1 MRLFCPSFEA
11 IAMANDQP
19 PQAAPSVGATPAT
32 VLDDNPR
39 IAAAIEHLKTILV
52 PGETL
57 QAVAVQRRGF
67 ALTRRRSLVAATTG
81 RFIVVARGL
90 FGGFTPTDVRWQDVE
105 EVHLHVGMLGGDL
118 VVKVLR
124 RQDLA
129 SADQPGGTF
138 ITTGLRKDQAESVYR
153 VCQAQSQAWREKRRI
168 RDLDELRAKSGGMQF
183 GAQAPAAAGATADS
197 GDPVAR
203 LQQAKEMLSGGLIT
217 DAEYEA
223 IKARVVDR
231 L

>member
-1 MRLFCPSFEA
+1 MPTDNAPATAPAS
-11 IAMANDQP
+11 
-19 PQAAPSVGATPAT
+19 AAPASSTGAPSSGVPSSTPEES
-32 VLDDNPR
+32 PR
-39 IAAAIEHLKTILV
+39 IQSALEHLKSILV

-57 QAVAVQRRGF
+57 QAYSVQRRGF
-67 ALTRRRSLVAATTG
+67 ALTRRRMMVAATTG
-81 RFIVVARGL
+81 RFIVIERGL

-105 EVHLHVGMLGGDL
+105 EAHVHVGMLAASL
-118 VVKVLR
+118 AVKALQ

-129 SADQPGGTF
+129 SADRQGGVLGA
-138 ITTGLRKDQAESVYR
+138 TGLRKGQTEAVYR
-153 VCQAQSQAWREKRRI
+153 ACQAQSQAWREKRRV

-183 GAQAPAAAGATADS
+183 GAQAGVASSALADT

-203 LQQAKEMLSGGLIT
+203 LKQAKDMLAGGLIT

-231 L
+231 M